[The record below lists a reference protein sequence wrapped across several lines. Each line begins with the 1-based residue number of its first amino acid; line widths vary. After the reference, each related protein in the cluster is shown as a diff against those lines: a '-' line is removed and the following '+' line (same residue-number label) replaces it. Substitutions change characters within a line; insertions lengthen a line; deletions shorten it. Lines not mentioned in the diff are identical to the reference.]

1 MPPQAVVG
9 RLHSGRPVHMS
20 PLFFPINT
28 GETKRAEVRAER
40 RENEERR
47 EKRVEERERK
57 KKQREEERRKTK
69 MRRKNREKGR
79 RKNREKG
86 RRKKQRTCFRF
97 FPCHIGRARCTSL
110 QAR

>member
-57 KKQREEERRKTK
+57 K
-69 MRRKNREKGR
+69 NRE
-79 RKNREKG
+79 RKREG
-86 RRKKQRTCFRF
+86 KQK
-97 FPCHIGRARCTSL
+97 
-110 QAR
+110 